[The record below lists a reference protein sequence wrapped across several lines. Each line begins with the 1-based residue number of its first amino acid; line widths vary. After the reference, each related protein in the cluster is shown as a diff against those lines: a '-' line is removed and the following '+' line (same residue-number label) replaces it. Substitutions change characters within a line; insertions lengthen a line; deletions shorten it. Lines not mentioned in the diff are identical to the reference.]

1 MRALRIVG
9 VLVSCLLVPGVVAA
23 QVHTSGPA
31 PTVYVCTAGGQV
43 VTVDGATGAA
53 SVLFPANFSSD
64 GSFNDCVV
72 GPDGW
77 LYIAKANQIVRI
89 NPSVTTANVDDPVA
103 TLPSGAG
110 DARGLSFNITTL
122 YINTSSGGVYKLVG
136 TPGLFPTPDDRL
148 DFASGGTSSACPS
161 TQTLPCPTLLIGLG
175 TSGQGLAFDRLGN
188 LDVASGNGVQQLFPT
203 NYTTGGGLLTGGL
216 VGPTFGIAVNTCNDV
231 LVADV
236 GSKSIKRRPDT
247 LGATFANVTG
257 LTFSGNEYP
266 RHFQIDS
273 SNRGYLVTTSSSLSG
288 AKIYRFN
295 PVGSNPIASCSSAT
309 QTLLKELKT
318 SGSGSVPGL
327 ISTSAVGLAI
337 GRSSHSITNTFPAG
351 VDCKQV
357 FNYGFHTVGITFQE
371 CFTSFDVTLTSHM
384 SEPSQIEF
392 TSGGL
397 VNPLPDPPIEAMR
410 YSPEGGFGIEYVFEH
425 PPFEPLAPP
434 LPVGCPSSG
443 PGCQY
448 LMTGSGEAYRAIYSF
463 VSQEQIKTPGIAS
476 NSTSH
481 TLDASVPYTD
491 SVADDYWDLRVFG
504 VDPPGDRGDGF
515 GSKKV
520 VFNAGLATAC
530 AIDGTFETPL
540 ADLNPPQMSGN
551 NLKIAFKAV
560 TLDTQG
566 NPTNTPCEGGTL
578 FVSIVR
584 IDPLPFTV
592 VNVTSNSNE
601 GNLMDEQSGKYSYNL
616 QLSTGEYTSGTY
628 LITVWGNVLEPVTK
642 QFIRP

>member
-43 VTVDGATGAA
+43 VSVNGATGSA
-53 SVLFPANFSSD
+53 SVLFTGPGATY
-64 GSFNDCVV
+64 NDCVL

-77 LYIAKANQIVRI
+77 LYISKANQIVRI
-89 NPSVTTANVDDPVA
+89 NPDLAPSSIVEEPVGNP
-103 TLPSGAG
+103 LLQSAG
-110 DARGLSFNITTL
+110 EARGLSFNITTL
-122 YINTSSGGVYKLVG
+122 YINTGSNGVYKLVG
-136 TPGLFPTPDDRL
+136 SPAPPPTPPGTDDSL
-148 DFASGGTSSACPS
+148 DFSGDPIHVALS
-161 TQTLPCPTLLIGLG
+161 TG
-175 TSGQGLAFDRLGN
+175 GQGLAFDRLGN
-188 LDVASGNGVQQLFPT
+188 LVLSSGNGVQQLFPSDYA
-203 NYTTGGGLLTGGL
+203 NGGGLTGGL
-216 VGPTFGIAVNTCNDV
+216 VGPTFGIAVNTCNNV

-236 GSKSIKRRPDT
+236 GSKSIKRST
-247 LGATFANVTG
+247 TAVGNFANVTG
-257 LTFSGNEYP
+257 LTFNGNEYP

-273 SNRGYLVTTSSSLSG
+273 SNRGYLVTTDSSLSG

-295 PVGSNPIASCSSAT
+295 PPGSNPIASCTSAT
-309 QTLLKELKT
+309 KTLLKELKT
-318 SGSGSVPGL
+318 SGSGAIPGL

-491 SVADDYWDLRVFG
+491 SVGDEYWDLRVFG